1 MYSLTNRTRALII
14 GIGAVAALVACD
26 ANRDAVG
33 LRNLNSDIFR
43 NYVAIGNSITAGWQ
57 SGGINDSTQQQAYP
71 RLLAAQ
77 MGTPYKYASLV
88 NPGCPPPVK
97 NFQTQ
102 ARVSLDTTTATT
114 PTTCLLRAPSSVT
127 DVLNNVGV
135 PDARVLDPISPSTVA
150 SNPLTTF
157 ILGGK
162 TQVQRALDARPTF
175 ATIWIGANNVL
186 QAAYTGILVPTPG
199 RSSGIVGT
207 QAEFQANYDQ
217 MIKQLLDSMP
227 GLKGVLIG
235 VPDASAIPLMS
246 SANLIATTPQI
257 QLALAAVAG
266 TPVAVDPNCVG
277 STALVT
283 TPLLLNLIKA
293 GAHPPI
299 ITCQPSPAD
308 TTNTVGNL
316 FVLDATERTQLSG
329 FIAGL
334 NAYIKGKADAIG
346 FGFWDPNPTLT
357 GIRGSAQS
365 LPFPNFASPTGTFGT
380 AFTLDGVHPS
390 AEGQKLI
397 ANNLITVINA
407 KYGTSLKA
415 IP

>member
-1 MYSLTNRTRALII
+1 MYSLTNRSRALAI
-14 GIGAVAALVACD
+14 GMGTAALLVACD

-33 LRNLNSDIFR
+33 LTNLNSDIFR

-57 SGGINDSTQQQAYP
+57 SGGINDSLQQLAYP
-71 RLLAAQ
+71 RLLATQ

-88 NPGCPPPVK
+88 NPGCPAPVA

-102 ARVSLDTTTATT
+102 AKVGGAAALPCSLRSPA
-114 PTTCLLRAPSSVT
+114 SVT

-135 PDARVLDPISPSTVA
+135 PDARVLDPISPTTVA
-150 SNPLTTF
+150 SNALTTF

-186 QAAYTGILVPTPG
+186 QAAYTGILTPTQG
-199 RSSGIVGT
+199 VSNGIVGT
-207 QAEFQANYDQ
+207 QAEFQANYDL

-235 VPDASAIPLMS
+235 VPDASSIPLMS
-246 SANLIATTPQI
+246 SGALIAATPQI
-257 QLALAAVAG
+257 QGAMALVAG
-266 TPVAVDPNCVG
+266 QPVVVDPNCIG
-277 STALVT
+277 SAALVS
-283 TPLLLNLIKA
+283 TPLLLNMIKA
-293 GAHPPI
+293 GAIAPVLS
-299 ITCQPSPAD
+299 CQAGSDPNDPRI
-308 TTNTVGNL
+308 GNL
-316 FVLDATERTQLSG
+316 FVLDPTERVQLSG

-346 FGFWDPNPTLT
+346 FGYWDPNPTLT
-357 GIRGSAQS
+357 GIRNSPQS
-365 LPFPNFASPTGTFGT
+365 LPFPSFAPTGTFGT
-380 AFTLDGVHPS
+380 AFSLDGVHPS

-397 ANNLITVINA
+397 ANSLITVINE

-415 IP
+415 VP

>member
-1 MYSLTNRTRALII
+1 
-14 GIGAVAALVACD
+14 
-26 ANRDAVG
+26 
-33 LRNLNSDIFR
+33 
-43 NYVAIGNSITAGWQ
+43 
-57 SGGINDSTQQQAYP
+57 
-71 RLLAAQ
+71 
-77 MGTPYKYASLV
+77 
-88 NPGCPPPVK
+88 
-97 NFQTQ
+97 
-102 ARVSLDTTTATT
+102 
-114 PTTCLLRAPSSVT
+114 
-127 DVLNNVGV
+127 
-135 PDARVLDPISPSTVA
+135 VLDPISPTTVA
-150 SNPLTTF
+150 SNALTTF

-175 ATIWIGANNVL
+175 VSVWIGANNVL
-186 QAAYTGILVPTPG
+186 QAAYTGILVPRAG
-199 RSSGIVGT
+199 VSNGIVGT
-207 QAEFQANYDQ
+207 QAEFQASYDA

-246 SANLIATTPQI
+246 SAALIASSAQI
-257 QLALAAVAG
+257 QGAMAAVAG
-266 TPVAVDPNCVG
+266 KPVTVDPNCVG

-293 GAHPPI
+293 GTHPPV

-316 FVLDATERTQLSG
+316 FILDATERAQLSA

-346 FGFWDPNPTLT
+346 FAYWDPNPTLT
-357 GIRGSAQS
+357 GIRNTAQS
-365 LPFPNFASPTGTFGT
+365 LTFPNFAATGTFGT
-380 AFTLDGVHPS
+380 AFSLDGVHPS

-397 ANNLITVINA
+397 ANNLITVVNS
-407 KYGTSLKA
+407 KYGTTLKA

>member
-14 GIGAVAALVACD
+14 CAVGVLVACD

-33 LRNLNSDIFR
+33 PTNLNSDIFR

-71 RLLAAQ
+71 RLLSIQ

-88 NPGCPPPVK
+88 NPGCPAPIA

-102 ARVSLDTTTATT
+102 AKVGGTTA
-114 PTTCLLRAPSSVT
+114 PPCSLRSPASVT

-135 PDARVLDPISPSTVA
+135 PDARVLDPISATTVA
-150 SNPLTTF
+150 SNALTTF

-175 ATIWIGANNVL
+175 VTIWIGANNVL
-186 QAAYTGILVPTPG
+186 QAAYTGILTPTPG
-199 RSSGIVGT
+199 ISNGIVGT
-207 QAEFQANYDQ
+207 QAQFQTSYDA
-217 MIKQLLDSMP
+217 MIKQLQDSMP
-227 GLKGVLIG
+227 GIKGVLIG
-235 VPDASAIPLMS
+235 VPDASSIPLMS
-246 SANLIATTPQI
+246 SGALIASSPQI
-257 QLALAAVAG
+257 QGAMAVIAG
-266 TPVAVDPNCVG
+266 KPVAVDPNCVG
-277 STALVT
+277 SAALVT

-293 GAHPPI
+293 GTHPPVI
-299 ITCQPSPAD
+299 SCLPSPAD
-308 TTNTVGNL
+308 PTGTVGNL
-316 FVLDATERTQLSG
+316 FVLDATERAQLSA

-334 NAYIKGKADAIG
+334 NAYIKGKAAAIG
-346 FGFWDPNPTLT
+346 FGYWDPNPTLI
-357 GIRGSAQS
+357 GIRNTAQS
-365 LPFPNFASPTGTFGT
+365 LPFPSFAATGTFGT
-380 AFTLDGVHPS
+380 VFSLDGVHPS

-397 ANNLITVINA
+397 ANQLIPVINST
-407 KYGTSLKA
+407 YGTTLKS

>member
-14 GIGAVAALVACD
+14 CAVGVLVACD

-33 LRNLNSDIFR
+33 PTNLNSDIFR

-71 RLLAAQ
+71 RLLSIQ

-88 NPGCPPPVK
+88 NPGCPAPIA

-102 ARVSLDTTTATT
+102 AKVGGTTA
-114 PTTCLLRAPSSVT
+114 PPCSLRSPASVT

-135 PDARVLDPISPSTVA
+135 PDARVLDPISATTVA
-150 SNPLTTF
+150 SNALTTF

-175 ATIWIGANNVL
+175 VTIWIGANNVL
-186 QAAYTGILVPTPG
+186 QAAYTGILTPTPG
-199 RSSGIVGT
+199 ISNGIVGT
-207 QAEFQANYDQ
+207 QAEFQASYDA

-246 SANLIATTPQI
+246 SAALIASSAQI
-257 QLALAAVAG
+257 QGAMAAVAG
-266 TPVAVDPNCVG
+266 KPVAVDPNCVG

-293 GAHPPI
+293 GTHPPV

-316 FVLDATERTQLSG
+316 FILDATERAQLSA

-346 FGFWDPNPTLT
+346 FAYWDPNPTLT
-357 GIRGSAQS
+357 GIRNTAQS
-365 LPFPNFASPTGTFGT
+365 LTFPNFAATGTFGT
-380 AFTLDGVHPS
+380 AFSLDGVHPS

-397 ANNLITVINA
+397 ANNLITVVNS
-407 KYGTSLKA
+407 KYGTTLKA

>member
-1 MYSLTNRTRALII
+1 MHSLTNRTRALII
-14 GIGAVAALVACD
+14 GATAVLVACD

-33 LRNLNSDIFR
+33 LTNLNSDIFR

-71 RLLAAQ
+71 RLLAIQ

-88 NPGCPPPVK
+88 NPGCPAPVA

-102 ARVSLDTTTATT
+102 AKVGGATAPACSLRT
-114 PTTCLLRAPSSVT
+114 PASVT
-127 DVLNNVGV
+127 DILNNVGV
-135 PDARVLDPISPSTVA
+135 PDARVLDPISPTTVA
-150 SNPLTTF
+150 SNALTTF
-157 ILGGK
+157 VLGGK

-175 ATIWIGANNVL
+175 VSVWIGANNVL
-186 QAAYTGILVPTPG
+186 QAAYTGILVPTAG
-199 RSSGIVGT
+199 VSNGIVGT
-207 QAEFQANYDQ
+207 QAEFQASYDA

-246 SANLIATTPQI
+246 SAALIASSAQI
-257 QLALAAVAG
+257 QGAMAAVAG
-266 TPVAVDPNCVG
+266 KPVTVDPNCIG

-293 GAHPPI
+293 GTHPPV

-308 TTNTVGNL
+308 PSNTVGNL
-316 FVLDATERTQLSG
+316 FILDATERAQLSA

-334 NAYIKGKADAIG
+334 NAYIKSKADAIG
-346 FGFWDPNPTLT
+346 FGYWDPNPTLT
-357 GIRGSAQS
+357 GIRNTAQS
-365 LPFPNFASPTGTFGT
+365 LPFPSFAATGTFGT
-380 AFTLDGVHPS
+380 AFSLDGVHPS

-397 ANNLITVINA
+397 ANNLITVINS
-407 KYGTSLKA
+407 KYGTTLKA

>member
-1 MYSLTNRTRALII
+1 MHSLTNRTRALII
-14 GIGAVAALVACD
+14 GATAVLVACD

-33 LRNLNSDIFR
+33 LTNLNSDIFR
-43 NYVAIGNSITAGWQ
+43 SYVAIGNSITAGWQ

-71 RLLAAQ
+71 RLLAIQ

-88 NPGCPPPVK
+88 NPGCPAPVA

-102 ARVSLDTTTATT
+102 AKVGGATAPACSLRT
-114 PTTCLLRAPSSVT
+114 PASVT
-127 DVLNNVGV
+127 DILNNVGV
-135 PDARVLDPISPSTVA
+135 PDARVLDPISPTTVA
-150 SNPLTTF
+150 SNALTTF
-157 ILGGK
+157 VLGGK

-175 ATIWIGANNVL
+175 VSIWIGANNVL
-186 QAAYTGILVPTPG
+186 QAAYTGILVPRAG
-199 RSSGIVGT
+199 VSNGIVGT
-207 QAEFQANYDQ
+207 QAEFQASYDA

-246 SANLIATTPQI
+246 SAALIASSAQI
-257 QLALAAVAG
+257 QGAMAAVAG
-266 TPVAVDPNCVG
+266 KPVTVDPNCIG

-293 GAHPPI
+293 GTHPPV

-308 TTNTVGNL
+308 PSNTVGNL
-316 FVLDATERTQLSG
+316 FILDATERAQLSA

-334 NAYIKGKADAIG
+334 NAYIKSKADAIG
-346 FGFWDPNPTLT
+346 FGYWDPNPTLT
-357 GIRGSAQS
+357 GIRNTAQS
-365 LPFPNFASPTGTFGT
+365 LPFPNFAATGTFGT
-380 AFTLDGVHPS
+380 AFSLDGVHPS

-397 ANNLITVINA
+397 ANNLITVINS
-407 KYGTSLKA
+407 KYGTTLKA

>member
-1 MYSLTNRTRALII
+1 MYMTNRTRALIV
-14 GIGAVAALVACD
+14 GIGSAAALVACD

-33 LRNLNSDIFR
+33 LTNLNSDIFR
-43 NYVAIGNSITAGWQ
+43 RYVAIGNSITAGWQ

-71 RLLAAQ
+71 RLLAIQ
-77 MGTPYKYASLV
+77 MGTPYKYASLT
-88 NPGCPPPVK
+88 NPGCPAPVA

-102 ARVSLDTTTATT
+102 AKVGGTAA
-114 PTTCLLRAPSSVT
+114 PACSLRAASSVT

-175 ATIWIGANNVL
+175 VTIWIGANNVL
-186 QAAYTGILVPTPG
+186 QAAYTGILTPTPNV
-199 RSSGIVGT
+199 SNGIVGT
-207 QAEFQANYDQ
+207 QAEFQASYDT

-246 SANLIATTPQI
+246 SGALIAASPQI
-257 QLALAAVAG
+257 QGAMALVAG
-266 TPVAVDPNCVG
+266 QPVAVDPNCVG
-277 STALVT
+277 SAALVT
-283 TPLLLNLIKA
+283 APLLLNMIKA
-293 GAHPPI
+293 GAHPPLI
-299 ITCQPSPAD
+299 SCQADPNPA
-308 TTNTVGNL
+308 NPVGNI
-316 FVLDATERTQLSG
+316 FILDPTERAQLSG

-334 NAYIKGKADAIG
+334 NTYIKGKADAIG
-346 FGFWDPNPTLT
+346 FGYWDPNPTLT
-357 GIRGSAQS
+357 GIRNSPAS
-365 LPFPNFASPTGTFGT
+365 LPFPNFQPTGTFGT
-380 AFTLDGVHPS
+380 AFSLDGVHPS

>member
-1 MYSLTNRTRALII
+1 MHSLTNRTRALII
-14 GIGAVAALVACD
+14 GATAVLVACD

-33 LRNLNSDIFR
+33 LTNLNSDIFR
-43 NYVAIGNSITAGWQ
+43 SYVAIGNSITAGWP

-71 RLLAAQ
+71 RLLAIQ

-88 NPGCPPPVK
+88 NPGCPAPVA

-102 ARVSLDTTTATT
+102 AKVGGATA
-114 PTTCLLRAPSSVT
+114 PACSLRAPASVT
-127 DVLNNVGV
+127 DILNNVGV
-135 PDARVLDPISPSTVA
+135 PDARVLDPISSTTVA
-150 SNPLTTF
+150 SNALTTF
-157 ILGGK
+157 VLGGK

-175 ATIWIGANNVL
+175 ISIWIGANNVL
-186 QAAYTGILVPTPG
+186 QAAYTGILVPTAG
-199 RSSGIVGT
+199 VSNGIVGT
-207 QAEFQANYDQ
+207 QAEFQTSYDA

-246 SANLIATTPQI
+246 SAALIASSAQI
-257 QLALAAVAG
+257 QGAMAAVAG
-266 TPVAVDPNCVG
+266 KPVTVDPNCIG

-293 GAHPPI
+293 GTHPPV

-308 TTNTVGNL
+308 PSNTVGNL
-316 FVLDATERTQLSG
+316 FILDATERAQLSA

-334 NAYIKGKADAIG
+334 NAYIKSKADAIG
-346 FGFWDPNPTLT
+346 FGYWDPNPTLT
-357 GIRGSAQS
+357 GIRNTAQS
-365 LPFPNFASPTGTFGT
+365 LPFPSFAATGTFGT
-380 AFTLDGVHPS
+380 AFSLDGVHPS

-397 ANNLITVINA
+397 ANNLITVINS
-407 KYGTSLKA
+407 KYGTTLRA

>member
-14 GIGAVAALVACD
+14 GVGAAAVLVACD

-33 LRNLNSDIFR
+33 LTNLNSDIFR

-71 RLLAAQ
+71 RLLAIQ

-88 NPGCPPPVK
+88 NPGCPAPVA

-102 ARVSLDTTTATT
+102 AKVGGAAA
-114 PTTCLLRAPSSVT
+114 PPCALRASSSVT

-135 PDARVLDPISPSTVA
+135 PDARVLDPITPSTVA
-150 SNPLTTF
+150 SNALTTF

-199 RSSGIVGT
+199 RSNGIVGT
-207 QAEFQANYDQ
+207 QAEFQASYDA

-235 VPDASAIPLMS
+235 VPDASSIPLMS
-246 SANLIATTPQI
+246 SAALIAASPTVQ
-257 QLALAAVAG
+257 AGMAAVAG
-266 TPVAVDPNCVG
+266 KPVAVDPNCVG
-277 STALVT
+277 SPALIT

-293 GAHPPI
+293 GTHPPI
-299 ITCQPSPAD
+299 ITCQPSPVD

-316 FVLDATERTQLSG
+316 FVLDATERAQLSA
-329 FIAGL
+329 FVAGL
-334 NAYIKGKADAIG
+334 NSYIKNKAAAIG
-346 FGFWDPNPTLT
+346 FGYWDPNPTLT
-357 GIRGSAQS
+357 GLSATQK
-365 LPFPNFASPTGTFGT
+365 LPFPNFAPTGTFGT
-380 AFTLDGVHPS
+380 AFSLDGVHPS
-390 AEGQKLI
+390 AEGQKII
-397 ANNLITVINA
+397 ANSLITVINQTYSTA
-407 KYGTSLKA
+407 LK
-415 IP
+415 PVP

>member
-14 GIGAVAALVACD
+14 CAVGVLVACD

-33 LRNLNSDIFR
+33 PTNLNSDIFR

-71 RLLAAQ
+71 RLLSIQ

-88 NPGCPPPVK
+88 NPGCPAPIA

-102 ARVSLDTTTATT
+102 AKVGGTTA
-114 PTTCLLRAPSSVT
+114 PPCSLRSPASVT

-135 PDARVLDPISPSTVA
+135 PDARVLDPISATTVA
-150 SNPLTTF
+150 SNALTTF

-175 ATIWIGANNVL
+175 VTIWIGANNVL
-186 QAAYTGILVPTPG
+186 QAAYTGILTPTPG
-199 RSSGIVGT
+199 ISNGIVGT
-207 QAEFQANYDQ
+207 QAQFQTSYDA
-217 MIKQLLDSMP
+217 MIKQLQDSMP
-227 GLKGVLIG
+227 GIKGVLIG
-235 VPDASAIPLMS
+235 VPDASSIPLMS
-246 SANLIATTPQI
+246 SGALIASSPQI
-257 QLALAAVAG
+257 QGAMAVIAG
-266 TPVAVDPNCVG
+266 KPVAVDPNCVG
-277 STALVT
+277 SAALVT

-293 GAHPPI
+293 GTHPPVI
-299 ITCQPSPAD
+299 SCLPSPAD
-308 TTNTVGNL
+308 PTGTVGNL
-316 FVLDATERTQLSG
+316 FVLDATERAQLSA

-334 NAYIKGKADAIG
+334 NAYIKGKAAAIG
-346 FGFWDPNPTLT
+346 FGYWDPNPTLI
-357 GIRGSAQS
+357 GIRNTAQS
-365 LPFPNFASPTGTFGT
+365 LSFPSFAATGTFGT
-380 AFTLDGVHPS
+380 AFSLDGVHPS

-397 ANNLITVINA
+397 ANQLIPVINST
-407 KYGTSLKA
+407 YGTTLKS

>member
-1 MYSLTNRTRALII
+1 MYMTNRTRALTI
-14 GIGAVAALVACD
+14 GIGAAALVVACD

-33 LRNLNSDIFR
+33 LTNLNNDIFR
-43 NYVAIGNSITAGWQ
+43 SYVAIGNSLTAGWQ

-71 RLLAAQ
+71 RLLAFQ

-88 NPGCPPPVK
+88 TPGCPPPVK

-102 ARVSLDTTTATT
+102 ARFSTDTTTTTATT
-114 PTTCLLRAPSSVT
+114 CRLRSPASVT

-150 SNPLTTF
+150 SNALTTF

-175 ATIWIGANNVL
+175 VTVWIGANNVL
-186 QAAYTGILVPTPG
+186 QAAYTGILTPTPG
-199 RSSGIVGT
+199 VSNGIVGT
-207 QAEFQANYDQ
+207 QAEFQASYDT

-246 SANLIATTPQI
+246 SGALIAASPQI
-257 QLALAAVAG
+257 QGAMAVIAG
-266 TPVAVDPNCVG
+266 QPVAVDPNCVG
-277 STALVT
+277 SAALVT

-308 TTNTVGNL
+308 PTNTVGNL
-316 FVLDATERTQLSG
+316 FILDAAERAQLSA
-329 FIAGL
+329 FVAGL
-334 NAYIKGKADAIG
+334 NAYIKSKADAIG

-357 GIRGSAQS
+357 GIRNSPAS
-365 LPFPNFASPTGTFGT
+365 LPFPNFQPTGTFGT
-380 AFTLDGVHPS
+380 AFSLDGVHPS

-397 ANNLITVINA
+397 ANSLITVINQ

>member
-1 MYSLTNRTRALII
+1 MHSLTNRTRALII
-14 GIGAVAALVACD
+14 GATAVLVACD

-33 LRNLNSDIFR
+33 LTNLNSDIFR
-43 NYVAIGNSITAGWQ
+43 SYVAIGNSITAGWQ

-71 RLLAAQ
+71 RLLAIQ

-88 NPGCPPPVK
+88 NPGCPAPVA

-102 ARVSLDTTTATT
+102 AKVGGATA
-114 PTTCLLRAPSSVT
+114 PACSLRAPASVT
-127 DVLNNVGV
+127 DILNNVGV
-135 PDARVLDPISPSTVA
+135 PDARVLDPISSTTVA
-150 SNPLTTF
+150 SNALTTF
-157 ILGGK
+157 VLGGK

-175 ATIWIGANNVL
+175 ISIWIGANNVL
-186 QAAYTGILVPTPG
+186 QAAYTGILVPTAG
-199 RSSGIVGT
+199 VSNGIVGT
-207 QAEFQANYDQ
+207 QAEFQTSYDA

-246 SANLIATTPQI
+246 SAALIASSAQI
-257 QLALAAVAG
+257 QGAMAAVAG
-266 TPVAVDPNCVG
+266 KPVTVDPNCIG

-293 GAHPPI
+293 GTHPPV

-308 TTNTVGNL
+308 PSNTVGNL
-316 FVLDATERTQLSG
+316 FILDATERAQLSA

-334 NAYIKGKADAIG
+334 NAYIKSKADAIG
-346 FGFWDPNPTLT
+346 FGYWDPNPTLT
-357 GIRGSAQS
+357 GIRNTAQS
-365 LPFPNFASPTGTFGT
+365 LPFPSFAATGTFGT
-380 AFTLDGVHPS
+380 AFSLDGVHPS

-397 ANNLITVINA
+397 ANNLITVINS
-407 KYGTSLKA
+407 KYGTTLKA

>member
-1 MYSLTNRTRALII
+1 MYSLTNRSRALAI
-14 GIGAVAALVACD
+14 GIGTAALLVACD

-33 LRNLNSDIFR
+33 LTNLNSDIFR

-57 SGGINDSTQQQAYP
+57 SGGINDSLQQLAYP
-71 RLLAAQ
+71 RLLATQ

-88 NPGCPPPVK
+88 NPGCPAPVA

-102 ARVSLDTTTATT
+102 AKVGGAAAPPCSLRSPA
-114 PTTCLLRAPSSVT
+114 SVT

-135 PDARVLDPISPSTVA
+135 PDARVLDPISPTTVA
-150 SNPLTTF
+150 SNALTTF

-175 ATIWIGANNVL
+175 TTIWIGANNVL
-186 QAAYTGILVPTPG
+186 QAAYTGILTPTQG
-199 RSSGIVGT
+199 VSNGIVGT
-207 QAEFQANYDQ
+207 QAEFQANYDL

-246 SANLIATTPQI
+246 SGALIAASPQI
-257 QLALAAVAG
+257 QGALALIAG
-266 TPVAVDPNCVG
+266 QPVAVDPNCVG
-277 STALVT
+277 SAALIS

-293 GAHPPI
+293 GTHPPLI
-299 ITCQPSPAD
+299 SCQADPNPA
-308 TTNTVGNL
+308 NPVGNI
-316 FVLDATERTQLSG
+316 FVLDPTERVQLSG

-357 GIRGSAQS
+357 GIRNSPQS
-365 LPFPNFASPTGTFGT
+365 LPFPSFAPTGTFGT
-380 AFTLDGVHPS
+380 AFSLDGVHPS

-397 ANNLITVINA
+397 ANSLITVINE

-415 IP
+415 VP